1 MSSSR
6 AGPGPIAVAI
16 RAARD
21 RGVCPLV
28 SPAVSRH
35 GDARHVSFGLYMA
48 RPTSSTRR
56 GVPDSSLYVV
66 MYGVKG
72 RDSSPCGSRPIRIII
87 VVVSSA
93 DARVV
98 VATWRGTSRARVA
111 SRARSEVRRSSWTRV
126 SDGFGTRMSSADATP
141 IIIITIDFFGTARR
155 RRRVDAR
162 AMGGS
167 GALGR
172 GGWRDSSRR
181 ARACGWSRGVGRD
194 GEGRGARRT
203 AAEAEARVDASSR
216 ADDRGRRRRWVECDE
231 RARER
236 RWRRRRARRRSW
248 RR

>member
-1 MSSSR
+1 MWVSSH
-6 AGPGPIAVAI
+6 
-16 RAARD
+16 AR
-21 RGVCPLV
+21 
-28 SPAVSRH
+28 RH
-35 GDARHVSFGLYMA
+35 RRHH
-48 RPTSSTRR
+48 RPT
-56 GVPDSSLYVV
+56 
-66 MYGVKG
+66 
-72 RDSSPCGSRPIRIII
+72 RPIG
-87 VVVSSA
+87 VV
-93 DARVV
+93 
-98 VATWRGTSRARVA
+98 TWRGTSRARVA
-111 SRARSEVRRSSWTRV
+111 SRARSDVRRSSWTRV

-203 AAEAEARVDASSR
+203 AAAAEAEARVDASSR

>member
-1 MSSSR
+1 MWVSSH
-6 AGPGPIAVAI
+6 AH
-16 RAARD
+16 
-21 RGVCPLV
+21 
-28 SPAVSRH
+28 RH
-35 GDARHVSFGLYMA
+35 HRHH
-48 RPTSSTRR
+48 RPT
-56 GVPDSSLYVV
+56 
-66 MYGVKG
+66 
-72 RDSSPCGSRPIRIII
+72 RPIG
-87 VVVSSA
+87 VV
-93 DARVV
+93 
-98 VATWRGTSRARVA
+98 TWRGTSRARVA
-111 SRARSEVRRSSWTRV
+111 SRARSDVRRSSWTRV

-203 AAEAEARVDASSR
+203 EAEARVDASSR

>member
-1 MSSSR
+1 M
-6 AGPGPIAVAI
+6 
-16 RAARD
+16 
-21 RGVCPLV
+21 
-28 SPAVSRH
+28 
-35 GDARHVSFGLYMA
+35 ARH
-48 RPTSSTRR
+48 TSRTRSR
-56 GVPDSSLYVV
+56 VPDSSIYVY

-72 RDSSPCGSRPIRIII
+72 RDSSPCGSRRIRIGIGVI
-87 VVVSSA
+87 G
-93 DARVV
+93 R
-98 VATWRGTSRARVA
+98 RARRRRDLAWDVARARAA
-111 SRARSEVRRSSWTRV
+111 SRATSVVRPSSWTRV

-194 GEGRGARRT
+194 GEGGGARRT

-216 ADDRGRRRRWVECDE
+216 ADDRGRRRRWVGCDE

-236 RWRRRRARRRSW
+236 RWRWRRARRRSW